1 MSNYTLLLID
11 LFSVDIPYDQ
21 YDGDDISK
29 IKNNTIIGEQG
40 YDFDEDILRQMLSKN
55 LINLPGA
62 TPMNTQI
69 DDD

>member
-1 MSNYTLLLID
+1 M
-11 LFSVDIPYDQ
+11 
-21 YDGDDISK
+21 SK
-29 IKNNTIIGEQG
+29 IKNNTIIGDGGED
-40 YDFDEDILRQMLSKN
+40 YDEDFLRHMLQKN